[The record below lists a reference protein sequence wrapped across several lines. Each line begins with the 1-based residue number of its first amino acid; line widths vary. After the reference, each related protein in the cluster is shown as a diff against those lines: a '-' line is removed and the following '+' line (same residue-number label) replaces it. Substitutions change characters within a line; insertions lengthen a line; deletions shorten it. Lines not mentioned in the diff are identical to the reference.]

1 VDIIQAYE
9 DAVNKADDA
18 IRALDLLRRSVEDIP
33 DITTERAE
41 DLNDIR
47 ALLSRQRVRLER
59 ISAFTRNRIEN
70 K

>member
-1 VDIIQAYE
+1 MDIIQAYE